1 MPLLYLQVFEK
12 EILEIITC
20 IRFNTTDKIVVDVKK
35 CYIKTE
41 IILNV
46 QMVSETEFLLA
57 LSKIIFFNHF
67 TIKRGNTALKMQ
79 TLLKQEESK

>member
-12 EILEIITC
+12 EFLEIITC
-20 IRFNTTDKIVVDVKK
+20 IRFNTTDKIVVGIKK
-35 CYIKTE
+35 CHINTE

-57 LSKIIFFNHF
+57 LSKIFFPNHF
-67 TIKRGNTALKMQ
+67 TPKQGNTALKMQ
-79 TLLKQEESK
+79 TNIIKTRGQ